1 MKSKI
6 INYVIGILVG
16 VIVAGLPLG
25 LKIREQNKVIKEKQE
40 EIQKLQDEM
49 SKAGEELK
57 KQLEYAREQIK
68 KQTDYLVQPDLPI
81 RATSRNA
88 FTTGTKVLQ
97 LTNFSNSAIRVNVSC
112 NFGGQTQLR
121 AIDLPPNRIY
131 ELGQREGFPF
141 KSGDSVTIEATGY
154 RKMIKNFP

>member
-16 VIVAGLPLG
+16 VIVAGLPLV
-25 LKIREQNKVIKEKQE
+25 LKIREQNKQI
-40 EIQKLQDEM
+40 
-49 SKAGEELK
+49 SKAG
-57 KQLEYAREQIK
+57 EQIK
-68 KQTDYLVQPDLPI
+68 KQMEYLAQPDLPI
-81 RATSRNA
+81 RVSSRNA
-88 FTTGTKVLQ
+88 FTTDTKVLQ